1 MKTYSSTKFEEARNY
16 GTNQF
21 NRLADI
27 ARLNAVIGVADSV
40 VDKFLPEI
48 TAEEEGDDDTPAKA
62 ETVSRV
68 SLLLEHIWSW
78 SLHSSTMIILAAHC
92 LDL

>member
-1 MKTYSSTKFEEARNY
+1 MFQVDAVKTYSSTKFEEARNY

-40 VDKFLPEI
+40 VDKFLPEV

-62 ETVSRV
+62 ETVSPHIYDH
-68 SLLLEHIWSW
+68 LIEHFW
-78 SLHSSTMIILAAHC
+78 
-92 LDL
+92 